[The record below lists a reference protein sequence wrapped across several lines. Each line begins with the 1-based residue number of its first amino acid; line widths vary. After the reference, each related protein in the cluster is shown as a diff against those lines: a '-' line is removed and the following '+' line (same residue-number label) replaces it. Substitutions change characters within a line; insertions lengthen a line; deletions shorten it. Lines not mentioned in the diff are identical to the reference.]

1 MAEIQR
7 DVSGK
12 MSRLAQI
19 LPKILGK
26 LEQVQ
31 YPGELRAKLWH
42 SLKRP
47 VFSCGLTC
55 SSTGAPS
62 TPLSIQ
68 LTHLVEKQPS
78 CAVFFH
84 GKI

>member
-7 DVSGK
+7 DGSGK
-12 MSRLAQI
+12 MSQLAQI

-26 LEQVQ
+26 LGQVQ
-31 YPGELRAKLWH
+31 YPGELHAKLWH
-42 SLKRP
+42 SLKGP
-47 VFSCGLTC
+47 VFCGLTC
-55 SSTGAPS
+55 SSTGVPS

-68 LTHLVEKQPS
+68 LTHLVEKQHS
-78 CAVFFH
+78 CVVFFH